1 MYTHD
6 ENEQSANRISIWSVS
21 EGDLRLYSIV
31 FPALWAIITAFHIF
45 FGIDWQK
52 EGWIG
57 GIDKFLLETGILGVS
72 AAVLGMILLVLRRIV
87 MVLFDWPSKRERAV
101 RRAFEAGRQAEREE
115 REARRQAEIIPDAD
129 IFEVQIIASDNSIRA
144 QRQFDNLS
152 DAKFEAEQERVAEGD
167 TVQVVHFVNVDNL
180 TLVRDVFRLEQG
192 SWYKRLVE

>member
-1 MYTHD
+1 MERVGRGFT
-6 ENEQSANRISIWSVS
+6 ALLNRIPRSL
-21 EGDLRLYSIV
+21 GDNHRLPYI
-31 FPALWAIITAFHIF
+31 L

>member
-101 RRAFEAGRQAEREE
+101 RRAFEAGRQAERE
-115 REARRQAEIIPDAD
+115 ARRQAEIIPDAD

-192 SWYKRLVE
+192 SWYKRIVE

>member
-1 MYTHD
+1 
-6 ENEQSANRISIWSVS
+6 
-21 EGDLRLYSIV
+21 
-31 FPALWAIITAFHIF
+31 
-45 FGIDWQK
+45 
-52 EGWIG
+52 
-57 GIDKFLLETGILGVS
+57 
-72 AAVLGMILLVLRRIV
+72 

>member
-129 IFEVQIIASDNSIRA
+129 IFEVQVIASDNSIRA

-167 TVQVVHFVNVDNL
+167 TVQVVAFC
-180 TLVRDVFRLEQG
+180 
-192 SWYKRLVE
+192 